1 MPGMGGPW
9 AAHSARR
16 RLIGYGAYASSV
28 ERVDDFEKSTREN
41 KVQARDRATNE
52 LLWAVDVYDPDPSAK
67 VKQVK
72 VKIASPVQPVLLEP
86 LPGLPLAPVEFVG
99 LVVRPY
105 VGQNG
110 RLAYSFAA
118 EAVRAAGSCQAGRGD
133 AAEQGLVSRLTGVE
147 ERCHERGRPD

>member
-1 MPGMGGPW
+1 MAIQGSIPVQF
-9 AAHSARR
+9 ADVF
-16 RLIGYGAYASSV
+16 GYGAYASSV
-28 ERVDDFEKSTREN
+28 ERVDDFDKSTREN

-72 VKIASPVQPVLLEP
+72 VKIAAPVQPVLPEP
-86 LPGLPLAPVEFVG
+86 LAGLPLAPVEFVG

-110 RLAYSFAA
+110 RLAYAFAA
-118 EAVRAAGSCQAGRGD
+118 EAVRAPQSPAKQAG
-133 AAEQGLVSRLTGVE
+133 AAQQSKG
-147 ERCHERGRPD
+147 

>member
-1 MPGMGGPW
+1 MAIQGSIPVQF
-9 AAHSARR
+9 ADVF
-16 RLIGYGAYASSV
+16 GYGAYASSV
-28 ERVDDFEKSTREN
+28 ERVDDFDKSTREN

-72 VKIASPVQPVLLEP
+72 VKIAAPVQPVLPDP

-118 EAVRAAGSCQAGRGD
+118 EAVRAPQGPAKQGG
-133 AAEQGLVSRLTGVE
+133 AAQQSKG
-147 ERCHERGRPD
+147 